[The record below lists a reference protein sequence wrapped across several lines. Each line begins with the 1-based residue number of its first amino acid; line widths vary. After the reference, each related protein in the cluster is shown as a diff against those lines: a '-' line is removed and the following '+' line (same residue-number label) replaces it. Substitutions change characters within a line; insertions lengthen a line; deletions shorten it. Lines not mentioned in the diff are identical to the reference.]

1 MNFINSFIQWFVD
14 HPEVLI
20 GMGISSIF
28 IFLISILVIS
38 WFIAQIPEDYFL
50 PSKRQPSKWQEQKPI
65 LRFVVIIVTKSSFE

>member
-28 IFLISILVIS
+28 IFLISILGIS

-50 PSKRQPSKWQEQKPI
+50 PSKDNPLNGKNKNRS
-65 LRFVVIIVTKSSFE
+65 LDL